1 MNVKECLVGKS
12 KIRVETTKDDYEYEL
27 KNEKTVIIQP
37 NTPKE
42 IKSYLEE
49 TEDFTVETNF
59 ETREYT
65 DYVHDESTQYDRQE
79 IANSLDL
86 SEDHKIVSAISNQT
100 YEISLTYK
108 IKDED
113 TCLLVAVNNNKLENP
128 PNII

>member
-1 MNVKECLVGKS
+1 MEIKECLVGTS
-12 KIRVETTKDDYEYEL
+12 KIRVETTGDDYEYEL
-27 KNEKTVIIQP
+27 KNDKTVIINP
-37 NTPKE
+37 DTPE
-42 IKSYLEE
+42 EVKSYLENAGG
-49 TEDFTVETNF
+49 FTLETNF

-86 SEDHKIVSAISNQT
+86 SEDHKIVSAICNQT